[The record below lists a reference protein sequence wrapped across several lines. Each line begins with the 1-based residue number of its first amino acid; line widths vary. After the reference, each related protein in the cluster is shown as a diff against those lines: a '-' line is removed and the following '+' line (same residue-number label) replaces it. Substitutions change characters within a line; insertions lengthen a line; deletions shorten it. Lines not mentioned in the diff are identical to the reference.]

1 MLNSFKL
8 LRTSTFRLAAI
19 YLAIFA
25 LSVGGLLGYIYL
37 NTSVLLERQT
47 DDTIRAEVQALA
59 DQYQLR
65 GLAGIVET
73 VRRRSQEDTGSVY
86 LLTDPNEIRVAGN
99 IDKLPLQAR
108 GDDASWIEFP
118 VDMKRGGISES
129 HTVRAF
135 HADLDG
141 DYEIVVGRDI
151 EVLRQFDGLIRRTLF
166 VTLGDRVTIG
176 ARVTLYPGVFVGSD
190 SKIGDDSVLY
200 PNVVVREGCS
210 LGARVIVHS
219 GTVIGADG
227 FGYVQHQGRHQ
238 KIPQLGSV
246 VIEDDVELG
255 ANVTVD
261 RATLGVTRIK
271 QGTKVDNLVQV
282 AHNVT
287 VGEHC
292 ILVAQVGI
300 AGSTTIGH
308 HVIIGGQAG
317 LSDHI
322 TIGDQV
328 MIAAKAGVNRS
339 VESNQIVGGIP
350 ALPRER
356 ALKVQGVF
364 HHLPELNQ
372 QVRDLADR
380 VERLEQPSRR
390 TPTKARATRKKRVA
404 R

>member
-1 MLNSFKL
+1 MALPKL
-8 LRTSTFRLAAI
+8 PISISLTQIHQLIGGTIHGDENTAISELASLSEATPQ
-19 YLAIFA
+19 A
-25 LSVGGLLGYIYL
+25 LSFIV
-37 NTSVLLERQT
+37 N
-47 DDTIRAEVQALA
+47 DKAL
-59 DQYQLR
+59 
-65 GLAGIVET
+65 
-73 VRRRSQEDTGSVY
+73 
-86 LLTDPNEIRVAGN
+86 
-99 IDKLPLQAR
+99 KLPDGFQAAAVLIHR
-108 GDDASWIEFP
+108 HVPELTIP
-118 VDMKRGGISES
+118 Q
-129 HTVRAF
+129 
-135 HADLDG
+135 
-141 DYEIVVGRDI
+141 IVVEHPLMAFAMVAQQLYVRPTPPRG
-151 EVLRQFDGLIRRTLF
+151 VADGITQGTGVTIGADPSIWPF

-190 SKIGDDSVLY
+190 STIGDDCVLY

-261 RATLGVTRIK
+261 RATLGVTQIK

-322 TIGDQV
+322 TIGDHV
-328 MIAAKAGVNRS
+328 MIAAKSGVNRS
-339 VESNQIVGGIP
+339 VESSQIVGGTP
-350 ALPRER
+350 ALLRER
-356 ALKVQGVF
+356 ALKVQGVIY
-364 HHLPELNQ
+364 HLPEINQ
-372 QVRDLADR
+372 QVRNLVER
-380 VERLEQPSRR
+380 VEQLEQSLRR
-390 TPTKARATRKKRVA
+390 TPAKKARAPRAK
-404 R
+404 

>member
-1 MLNSFKL
+1 MALPKL
-8 LRTSTFRLAAI
+8 PTPITLSQIHQIVGGTIHGDEATPISQLASLSDATPQ
-19 YLAIFA
+19 A
-25 LSVGGLLGYIYL
+25 LSFIA
-37 NTSVLLERQT
+37 N
-47 DDTIRAEVQALA
+47 DKAL
-59 DQYQLR
+59 
-65 GLAGIVET
+65 
-73 VRRRSQEDTGSVY
+73 
-86 LLTDPNEIRVAGN
+86 
-99 IDKLPLQAR
+99 KLPDGFQAAAVLIHR
-108 GDDASWIEFP
+108 HVPELTIP
-118 VDMKRGGISES
+118 Q
-129 HTVRAF
+129 
-135 HADLDG
+135 L
-141 DYEIVVGRDI
+141 VVGHPLMAFAMVAQRLYVRPTPPRGVAEGMTQGTGVTIGADPSI
-151 EVLRQFDGLIRRTLF
+151 WPF

-190 SKIGDDSVLY
+190 SKIGDDCVLY

-238 KIPQLGSV
+238 KIPQLGNV
-246 VIEDDVELG
+246 IIEDDVELG

-261 RATLGVTRIK
+261 RGTLGATRIK

-339 VESNQIVGGIP
+339 VESNQIVGGAP

-356 ALKVQGVF
+356 ALKVQGVI
-364 HHLPELNQ
+364 HHLPEINQ
-372 QVRDLADR
+372 QVRDL
-380 VERLEQPSRR
+380 VERVAQLEQSIRR
-390 TPTKARATRKKRVA
+390 PTTKASRPRTRKA
-404 R
+404 